1 MIPLTTNPGLALLL
15 AALVVAYLCK
25 RYLQSTRNL
34 RRFPFPPGPKPKPF
48 IGNAL
53 EIPTQEP
60 WITYT
65 KWAETYGSNILHA
78 EALGQHIIVLNSFE
92 DAVEIMEKRASN
104 YSSRPSLPMLEL
116 MDFVNFN
123 FPILPY
129 GNLWRSHRRVFQQG
143 FRKDAVALYEPI
155 QTRKI
160 RQMLRSLLES
170 PDDFQL
176 HIRVVAAAIIM
187 AIVYGHDV
195 STMNDKFVLIAEEVA
210 NRATTAMLPGAWLV
224 STFPVLRHIPPWF
237 PGAKFHQEAGE
248 VRELTYQMQNAGF
261 DFVRKSM
268 RDGTGKPSLLRGL
281 LEANDEDGSAE
292 HEAIIK
298 GVTATAYG
306 TGAETTASTTMVFFH
321 AMATNPNVQRK
332 AQDEIDTVIGRGRLP
347 KPEDRPSLPYVEAL
361 YREVMRWRPIAPLGV
376 AHASTEDDVYKG
388 FFIPKGSIVFANI
401 WAMTR
406 NENIYKDPDSFHPE
420 RHLDDQGKLSK
431 NDSTPTFGFG
441 RRVCAG
447 RHLADSSV
455 WLTIASVL
463 ATMDIAKAK
472 DSQGNDIEI
481 EGKYAGMVI
490 SHPCPFPCS
499 VTPRSL
505 KSRELIESDE

>member
-1 MIPLTTNPGLALLL
+1 MIPLVINPGLASLL
-15 AALVVAYLCK
+15 AALVVGHLCR
-25 RYLQSTRNL
+25 RYFQSAGG
-34 RRFPFPPGPKPKPF
+34 RRRLPFPPGPKPKPL

-53 EIPTQEP
+53 QIPTQEP
-60 WITYT
+60 WITYI

-78 EALGQHIIVLNSFE
+78 EALGQHIIILNSFE

-123 FPILPY
+123 LTILPH

-170 PDDFQL
+170 PDDLQL
-176 HIRVVAAAIIM
+176 HVRVVAAAIIM

-195 STMNDKFVLIAEEVA
+195 STMNDEFVLVAEGVGK
-210 NRATTAMLPGAWLV
+210 RATTAMLPGAWLV

-261 DFVRKSM
+261 DFVRKNM
-268 RDGTGKPSLLRGL
+268 RDGTGRPSLLRSL
-281 LEANDEDGSAE
+281 LEANDEGGSAE
-292 HEAIIK
+292 HETVIK
-298 GVTATAYG
+298 GVSATAYG
-306 TGAETTASTTMVFFH
+306 AGAETTVSAIMTFFY
-321 AMATNPNVQRK
+321 AMATNPDTQRK
-332 AQDEIDTVIGRGRLP
+332 AQDEIDTVIGSDRLP
-347 KPEDRPSLPYVEAL
+347 KPEDRSSLPYVEAL
-361 YREVMRWRPIAPLGV
+361 YREVMRWRPVVPLGV
-376 AHASTEDDVYKG
+376 AHASIEDDIYKG

-401 WAMTR
+401 WAMTH
-406 NENIYKDPDSFHPE
+406 NENIYKDPDSFRPE
-420 RHLDDQGKLSK
+420 RHLDDQGKLSE
-431 NDSTPTFGFG
+431 NDSIIAFGFG

-447 RHLADSSV
+447 RHLAHSSV
-455 WLTIASVL
+455 WLAIASVL
-463 ATMDIAKAK
+463 ATLDIGKAK

-481 EGKYAGMVI
+481 EGKYTGMVI

-505 KSRELIESDE
+505 KSRELIGSDE